1 MRRRFYAVAAI
12 LTAGL
17 LAACGSSNQPEA
29 GTNTQNT
36 EAAGQEAQKSGAA
49 AGQQTQKN
57 GAAGQETQNNEAAGQ
72 GAQNNEA
79 AGGKAEKIT
88 IWRPQNT
95 QEIEAW
101 WTEMLDSFNKEYQ
114 GRYEA
119 IQETFPKSGSDS
131 YSEKINT
138 AVIADNLPDLM
149 LVDGPNVSSYA
160 QNEILVPLDEFVT
173 EEDKKDMLDSCLK
186 QGTVDGKLYAV
197 ALWESSV
204 GIYYNKEMLEEAGIE
219 VPETQDQAW
228 TWDELYET
236 AKQLKKEK
244 QFGIT
249 LNTNQSQITYYYSPL
264 LEQLGSCLANPEGTK
279 TDGYLNSKE
288 SVEVAE
294 FIKRFYDDGIAN
306 IEPTSTE
313 FADGGSALWL
323 ATSYQI
329 SMLQNQYPD
338 LKWGVT
344 YYPVSNDRKE
354 ATPTGS
360 WTIGMTKSAGNREG
374 AYALLN
380 YMTNKE
386 ANLSGSPASGY
397 LPARY
402 SSTKELTQYREEP
415 YRVFMEQLENNGAPR
430 PRTAVWTTLNST
442 YNSAISDIIL
452 GSDPQKK
459 LDEAAKAVDQEYEM
473 NFAE

>member
-1 MRRRFYAVAAI
+1 MRRRLYAIAAV
-12 LTAGL
+12 LSAGL
-17 LAACGSSNQPEA
+17 LAACNSSNQPTA
-29 GTNTQNT
+29 GTQSAQTVS
-36 EAAGQEAQKSGAA
+36 GQEK
-49 AGQQTQKN
+49 
-57 GAAGQETQNNEAAGQ
+57 QNNEA
-72 GAQNNEA
+72 A

-101 WTEMLDSFNKEYQ
+101 WTDMLDAFNKEYQ
-114 GRYEA
+114 GKYEA
-119 IQETFPKSGSDS
+119 VQETFPKSGSDS

-204 GIYYNKEMLEEAGIE
+204 GIYYNKEMLEEAGIQ
-219 VPETQDQAW
+219 VPATQDQAW

-264 LEQLGSCLANPEGTK
+264 LEQLGSCLTNPEGTK
-279 TDGYLNSKE
+279 TDGYLNSEE
-288 SVEVAE
+288 SVETAE
-294 FIKRFYDDGIAN
+294 FIKRFYEDGTAN

-360 WTIGMTKSAGNREG
+360 WTIGMTKSAEDREG

-402 SSTKELTQYREEP
+402 SSTEELTQYREEP

-452 GSDPQKK
+452 GSDPKKK
-459 LDEAAKAVDQEYEM
+459 LDEAARAVDQEYEM

>member
-1 MRRRFYAVAAI
+1 MKKLLYVMAAI
-12 LTAGL
+12 LSAGL
-17 LAACGSSNQPEA
+17 MAACSNPSPAGAGS
-29 GTNTQNT
+29 
-36 EAAGQEAQKSGAA
+36 EAQS
-49 AGQQTQKN
+49 T
-57 GAAGQETQNNEAAGQ
+57 
-72 GAQNNEA
+72 
-79 AGGKAEKIT
+79 KAETGGEVKKIT

-95 QEIEAW
+95 QEIEEW
-101 WTEMLDSFNKEYQ
+101 WTTMLDSFNKEYEGKYQ
-114 GRYEA
+114 A
-119 IQETFPKSGSDS
+119 VQETFPKSGSDS

-138 AVIADNLPDLM
+138 AVIANNLPDLM

-173 EEDKKDMLDSCLK
+173 GEDKKDMLESCLK

-204 GIYYNKEMLEEAGIE
+204 GIYYNKDMLEAEGIE
-219 VPETQDQAW
+219 VPQTQDKAW
-228 TWDELYET
+228 TWDELYQT
-236 AKQLKKEK
+236 AKQLKKENR
-244 QFGIT
+244 FGIT

-264 LEQLGSCLANPEGTK
+264 LEQLGSCLTNPEGTK
-279 TDGYLNSKE
+279 TDGYINSKE
-288 SVEVAE
+288 SVEVAS
-294 FIKRFYDDGIAN
+294 FIKRFYEDGIAN

-338 LKWGVT
+338 LNWGVT

-360 WTIGMTKSAGNREG
+360 WTVGMTKSAGDKEA

-380 YMTNKE
+380 YMTDKE

-397 LPARY
+397 LPARH
-402 SSTKELTQYREEP
+402 SSTEALTQYREEP
-415 YRVFMEQLENNGAPR
+415 YRIFMEQLENNGAPR
-430 PRTAVWTTLNST
+430 PRTAVWTTLNSA
-442 YNSAISDIIL
+442 YNSAVSDIIL
-452 GSDPQKK
+452 GSEPQKK
-459 LDEAAKAVDQEYEM
+459 LDEAAKAVDEEYEM